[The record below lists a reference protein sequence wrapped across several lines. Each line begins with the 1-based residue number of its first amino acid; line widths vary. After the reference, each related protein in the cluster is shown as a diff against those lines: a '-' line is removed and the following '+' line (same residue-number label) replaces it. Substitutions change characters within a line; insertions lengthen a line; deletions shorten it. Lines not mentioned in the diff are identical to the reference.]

1 MRVNDLTP
9 AQSAAPGSAPET
21 VFARAGDH
29 LTDVA
34 IRHGSSEAS
43 LSAANP
49 GLNGRTALLA
59 GEAIKVPPAGG
70 ASAPQ
75 APARAYEE
83 HRGAVQNPQALV
95 GQAVVKNKKGDA
107 QCAELV
113 KVEAHAPNTQPHN
126 WQKGT
131 ELTRENVD
139 KLEPGTPVASGWD
152 KQGYYPN
159 NSTGQHTGIFAGPV
173 KDKEGRTVGFKIV
186 EQYKGLDKIKSRD
199 VYFDPAAMKKPDTYY
214 YNASQYA
221 TVKW

>member
-1 MRVNDLTP
+1 MRVNDITP
-9 AQSAAPGSAPET
+9 AQSGSAAQAPDT

-29 LTDVA
+29 LSDLA
-34 IRHGSSEAS
+34 SRHGTSEAE
-43 LSAANP
+43 LNAANP

-59 GEAIKVPPAGG
+59 GEAIKVSASG

-75 APARAYEE
+75 APARIYQE
-83 HRGAVQNPQALV
+83 HRGAVQDPEALV
-95 GQAVVKNKKGDA
+95 GQATIPNKKGDA

-113 KVEAHAPNTQPHN
+113 KVEARAPNTQPHN

-131 ELTRENVD
+131 PLTRENVE
-139 KLEPGTPVASGWD
+139 KMEAGTPIASGWD

-159 NSTGQHTGIFAGPV
+159 NNTGQHTGIFAGPV
-173 KDKEGRTVGFKIV
+173 KDKEGKTVGFKIV
-186 EQYKGLDKIKSRD
+186 EQYKGLEKIKARD
-199 VYFDPAAMKKPDTYY
+199 VYFDPTAMKKPDTYY